1 MEVIS
6 SNLNEAIDILKSIIN
21 KAAFVALDGEFTGIN
36 SDESRAFDMFESP
49 AQRYQKISKIVQNF
63 LMIQCG
69 LCVFVPNE
77 DKKSFTAFPFSFY
90 IFPQDDNSGPNK
102 NGFSCQISSIKFL
115 SQHKFNFNKV
125 FNDGMP
131 YLNSIVEAE
140 CRMKIEEKMKSM
152 WEKEDEKYNRAKENK
167 YPYQLSFKIAD
178 SDQQFVKDMIQL
190 IDEWLSDN
198 SKKILQFP
206 SCSGYHRKIIYE
218 LLYARCTDKNM
229 LPETVREES
238 GIYILAKKL
247 DEKEKAQAAEE
258 KFKTQLSKL
267 DDAVGF
273 CKVIDI
279 LRKANVPVVGHNML
293 HDILHLVHQFI
304 APLPNDYYEFKEIV
318 NTAFPNLYD
327 TKLMATTEPI
337 KTYFAD
343 SSLAAAEKR
352 SQKEPFQN
360 VSIEFCKEIDCKDF
374 HEHYHD
380 AGYDAYICGTV
391 FARMLYYY
399 DTLTED
405 ENGCCNLQSEV
416 LQPFNG
422 KIKMHRMLDIPYLN
436 LSGDDVR
443 PSREHVF
450 VMRFKEPW
458 PLSKI
463 ADYFS
468 AFGGAKPMPVPMDET
483 SFYIILLN
491 EKESVN
497 VSNKLVGEFQDF
509 TLQKFESDRLE
520 KTSSAAK
527 RKADSIVN
535 SPTGQIP
542 AKKEKSES
550 TVQRF
555 SQNLQ
560 NGETI

>member
-1 MEVIS
+1 MASRTFLFVWMMQLPA
-6 SNLNEAIDILKSIIN
+6 NLYTVDLNEAIDILKSIIN

-49 AQRYQKISKIVQNF
+49 AQRYKKISKIVQNF

-279 LRKANVPVVGHNML
+279 LRKA
-293 HDILHLVHQFI
+293 
-304 APLPNDYYEFKEIV
+304 DYYEFKEIV

-399 DTLTED
+399 
-405 ENGCCNLQSEV
+405 
-416 LQPFNG
+416 
-422 KIKMHRMLDIPYLN
+422 
-436 LSGDDVR
+436 VR